1 MREFWGL
8 PHPVVS
14 RGPPARQVPVTFL
27 SSALTEFV
35 TLAAPP
41 DFMRAMADASPDAPR
56 VPFSDEALALRAIE
70 AGLDDA
76 RASGTRAAVC
86 LADLALAETLPASPD
101 TLDAADAWLLHRLR
115 DGDRLYRVGSTLVVV
130 ASGLDHPRAGE
141 QLAERVR
148 ALPAGGG
155 APIVGLAI
163 YPVHGDDA
171 VTLFDRARASARRD
185 RLQRAAARDAL
196 VS

>member
-41 DFMRAMADASPDAPR
+41 GFVHAMGDASPEAPR
-56 VPFSDEALALRAIE
+56 FAFDDEALALRAIE
-70 AGLDDA
+70 AGLEDA

-86 LADLALAETLPASPD
+86 LADLAPAD
-101 TLDAADAWLLHRLR
+101 
-115 DGDRLYRVGSTLVVV
+115 
-130 ASGLDHPRAGE
+130 
-141 QLAERVR
+141 
-148 ALPAGGG
+148 GG
-155 APIVGLAI
+155 APAVGLAI
-163 YPVHGDDA
+163 YPVHGEDA
-171 VTLFDRARASARRD
+171 VTLFERARASARRD
-185 RLQRAAARDAL
+185 RMQRAAAGDAL
-196 VS
+196 VL